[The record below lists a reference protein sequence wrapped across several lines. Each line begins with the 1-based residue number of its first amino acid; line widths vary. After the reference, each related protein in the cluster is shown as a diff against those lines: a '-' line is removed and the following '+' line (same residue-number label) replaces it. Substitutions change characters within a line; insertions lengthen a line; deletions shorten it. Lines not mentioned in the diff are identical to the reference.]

1 MRKYKKLRKYP
12 RTFLR
17 LFGVRAEEVDFIV
30 SQVEPLWEKKVL
42 GIYKRPGRNFKL
54 DLEEMILM
62 VLLYYRSYTT
72 QLFVGVLFGIDES
85 RVCRLIQRLE
95 PLIEEVFRIPKTRT
109 LKREDVEQ
117 LIDATEQTIE
127 RPKQGQEAYYSGK
140 KKRHTL
146 KTEIRTN
153 LRGKILHVSGSYP
166 GSTHD
171 FKIHKQEPPLK
182 KRVRG
187 YMDSAYQ
194 GIEEFHPDT
203 EIPFKKPR
211 GGDLNEEEKQ
221 YNTAL
226 SRIRVKVENV
236 LAQIKVF
243 RILSDRFRN
252 KRCRYT
258 IKFKIIAGI
267 VNLKNGFAP
276 A

>member
-1 MRKYKKLRKYP
+1 MVRYNKLRKRP

-17 LFGVRAEEVDFIV
+17 LFGVRAEEIDFILSRV
-30 SQVEPLWEKKVL
+30 YPLWEEKVL
-42 GIYKRPGRNFKL
+42 RSYKRPGRTFKL
-54 DLEEMILM
+54 ELEEMILM

-72 QLFVGVLFGIDES
+72 QLFVGVLFGLDES

-109 LKREDVEQ
+109 LKQEDIEQ

-127 RPKQGQEAYYSGK
+127 RPNQDQKVYYSGK

-146 KTEIRTN
+146 KTEIRVN
-153 LRGKILHVSGSYP
+153 LQGKILHVSGAYP

-194 GIEEFHPDT
+194 GIEEFHLNA
-203 EIPFKKPR
+203 EIPFKKPK
-211 GGDLNEEEKQ
+211 GGDLDEEEKL

-226 SRIRVKVENV
+226 SRVRVKVENV

-243 RILSDRFRN
+243 RILADRFRN
-252 KRCRYT
+252 KRRRYS

-267 VNLKNGFAP
+267 VNLKNGFVP

>member
-1 MRKYKKLRKYP
+1 MIRYNKVKKRP

-17 LFGVRAEEVDFIV
+17 LFGVRPEEVDFIV
-30 SQVEPLWEKKVL
+30 SQVRPLWEERVI
-42 GIYKRPGRNFKL
+42 GAYKRPGRYFKL

-62 VLLYYRSYTT
+62 VLLYYRSYAT

-85 RVCRLIQRLE
+85 RVCRLIQKLE
-95 PLIEEVFRIPKTRT
+95 PLIEEVFRIPRARV
-109 LKREDVEQ
+109 LKKEDVEQ

-127 RPKQGQEAYYSGK
+127 RPKQDQKVYYSGK

-146 KTEIRTN
+146 KTEIRVN
-153 LRGKILHVSGSYP
+153 LQGKILHVSGAYP

-194 GIEEFHPDT
+194 GIEEFHPNA

-211 GGDLNEEEKQ
+211 GGDLDEEEKH
-221 YNTAL
+221 YNEVL
-226 SRIRVKVENV
+226 SRIRVKVENI

-243 RILSDRFRN
+243 RILADRFRN
-252 KRCRYT
+252 KRCRYS

>member
-1 MRKYKKLRKYP
+1 MRKYSKLRKYP

-17 LFGVRAEEVDFIV
+17 LFGVRPEELDFIV
-30 SQVEPLWEKKVL
+30 SRVGPLWETRVI
-42 GIYKRPGRNFKL
+42 GSYKRPGRNFKL
-54 DLEEMILM
+54 ELDDMILM

-85 RVCRLIQRLE
+85 RVCRLIQKLE
-95 PLIEEVFRIPKTRT
+95 PLIEQVFRIPKTRT
-109 LKREDVEQ
+109 LKQEDIEQ
-117 LIDATEQTIE
+117 LIDATEQAIE
-127 RPKQGQEAYYSGK
+127 RPKEGQEVYYSGK

-146 KTEIRTN
+146 KTEIRVN
-153 LRGKILHVSGSYP
+153 LKGKIVHVSDDYP
-166 GSTHD
+166 GSIHD
-171 FKIHKQEPPLK
+171 FKVHKQEPPLK

-194 GIEEFHPDT
+194 GIEKFHPNA

-211 GGDLNEEEKQ
+211 GGELGEEEKL

-226 SRIRVKVENV
+226 SRIRVKAENV

-243 RILSDRFRN
+243 RILSDRYRN
-252 KRCRYT
+252 KRRRYS